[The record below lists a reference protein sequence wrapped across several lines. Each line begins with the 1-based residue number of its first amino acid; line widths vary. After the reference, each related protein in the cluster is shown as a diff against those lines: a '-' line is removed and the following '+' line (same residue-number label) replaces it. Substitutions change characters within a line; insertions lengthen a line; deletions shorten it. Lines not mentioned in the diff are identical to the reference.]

1 MGNVTGQ
8 SDATAS
14 QGQLKL
20 VILGATGATGLEVV
34 RQATERGHSVT
45 AFVRAPDRL
54 GALRNQIAVKKG
66 NLLDSP
72 QLAQV
77 IQGHD
82 AVVSAFGP
90 RLPVS
95 KADAHLLQQFARALT
110 SAMVKTNVRRVV
122 VESVAFLFKNAVL
135 PPAYVLGRLFFRQ
148 VVDDASAM
156 ERVFTGSRLDW
167 TMVRPPELTDKPYT
181 GKYRVRQGHLPLFGL
196 KIARADVA
204 EFMITAAENSSW
216 VSKIVGVSN

>member
-1 MGNVTGQ
+1 L
-8 SDATAS
+8 SSAD
-14 QGQLKL
+14 LK
-20 VILGATGATGLEVV
+20 
-34 RQATERGHSVT
+34 
-45 AFVRAPDRL
+45 P
-54 GALRNQIAVKKG
+54 
-66 NLLDSP
+66 
-72 QLAQV
+72 V

-95 KADAHLLQQFARALT
+95 NADDHLLQQFAAALT

-122 VESVAFLFKNAVL
+122 VESIAFLFKNAVV

-156 ERVFTGSRLDW
+156 ERVFTGSQLEW

-181 GKYRVRQGHLPLFGL
+181 GKYRVRQGHLPPFGF

-204 EFMITAAENSSW
+204 DFMITAAENCSW
-216 VSKIVGVSN
+216 VGKIVGISN